1 MRKKKRIKATLES
14 LQCKYKTIS
23 FKISYNHSVFF
34 FKKIRKFRNCNTIA
48 LNAKNNV
55 HFFFSLEGLAQLDP
69 KSSGK
74 MGARAL
80 TYYFSTTILAAI
92 VGIVLVL
99 IIHPGDP
106 SIKEEVGTGTE
117 EKKVS
122 TLDAF
127 LDLIR

>member
-1 MRKKKRIKATLES
+1 
-14 LQCKYKTIS
+14 
-23 FKISYNHSVFF
+23 
-34 FKKIRKFRNCNTIA
+34 
-48 LNAKNNV
+48 
-55 HFFFSLEGLAQLDP
+55 
-69 KSSGK
+69 

-80 TYYFSTTILAAI
+80 TYYIFTTVLAAI

>member
-1 MRKKKRIKATLES
+1 M
-14 LQCKYKTIS
+14 
-23 FKISYNHSVFF
+23 
-34 FKKIRKFRNCNTIA
+34 
-48 LNAKNNV
+48 

>member
-1 MRKKKRIKATLES
+1 MLKPPRLTEWW
-14 LQCKYKTIS
+14 
-23 FKISYNHSVFF
+23 FSV
-34 FKKIRKFRNCNTIA
+34 A
-48 LNAKNNV
+48 
-55 HFFFSLEGLAQLDP
+55 GLAQLDP
-69 KSSGK
+69 KASGK

-80 TYYFSTTILAAI
+80 TYYIATTILAAI

>member
-1 MRKKKRIKATLES
+1 MWARV
-14 LQCKYKTIS
+14 
-23 FKISYNHSVFF
+23 VF
-34 FKKIRKFRNCNTIA
+34 
-48 LNAKNNV
+48 L
-55 HFFFSLEGLAQLDP
+55 LGLAQLDP

-80 TYYFSTTILAAI
+80 TYYFGTTIMAAI
-92 VGIVLVL
+92 VGIVLVI